1 MNWIEHHSKIRQV
14 AYHGYTEHNYNW
26 DFGAGLEMLEQPSM
40 QTGLS

>member
-14 AYHGYTEHNYNW
+14 AYHGYTEHNDNW
-26 DFGAGLEMLEQPSM
+26 DFGAGLEMFEQSSM